1 MNQLLLSIES
11 RFAVTKPDTRIPFN
25 KPYTTGGELANIA
38 QAMANNHLSGDGM
51 FSAKCHAWLED
62 NITTPRALLTH
73 SGTAALEMT
82 ALLLNIK
89 PGDEVIM
96 PSFTFVST
104 ANAFALRG
112 AVPVFIDIDVQTM
125 NIDPSLIEAAIT
137 AKTVAIVVVHYA
149 GVSCDMDKIMEIAA
163 HHKLHV
169 IEDAAHAVLSSYKG
183 RMLGSIGILGAL
195 SFHETKNLS
204 CGEGGAIIINDPGLI
219 ERSEIIRE
227 KGTNRKQFFRG
238 MVDKYSWT
246 DIGSSFLPSE
256 LEAAFLWAQMQSA
269 TAINDSRIASW
280 NAYDKGFNQLEKE
293 GRLRRPV
300 VPTGCLHNAHLY
312 YILVENFSERKALQA
327 YMKEAGIDCLPHYVP
342 LHSSTAGRSLG
353 RYNGSLDITDKTS
366 ATLLRMPL
374 WVDLPAAS
382 IETICQKVTQF
393 FQTNS
398 QPSLRRTNE
407 LQEVE

>member
-1 MNQLLLSIES
+1 M
-11 RFAVTKPDTRIPFN
+11 TKSDCHIPFN
-25 KPYTTGGELANIA
+25 KPYASGGELANIA
-38 QAMANNHLSGDGM
+38 QALANNHLSGDGL
-51 FSAKCHAWLED
+51 FSAKCHSWLEEKI
-62 NITTPRALLTH
+62 NTPRALLTH
-73 SGTAALEMT
+73 SGTAALEMA
-82 ALLLNIK
+82 ALLLNIN

-112 AVPVFIDIDVQTM
+112 AIPVFVDIDALTM
-125 NIDPSLIEAAIT
+125 NIAPSLIEAAIT

-204 CGEGGAIIINDPGLI
+204 CGEGGAITINDPALI
-219 ERSEIIRE
+219 ERSEVIRE

-238 MVDKYSWT
+238 MVDKYSWI

-256 LEAAFLWAQMQSA
+256 LEAAFLWAQMESA
-269 TAINDSRIASW
+269 ATIQENRLASW
-280 NAYDKGFNQLEKE
+280 NAYDQGFNDLEQQ
-293 GRLRRPV
+293 GHIRRPV
-300 VPTGCLHNAHLY
+300 VPADCGHNAHLY
-312 YILVENFSERKALQA
+312 YLLVDNLDERKALQS
-327 YMKEAGIDCLPHYVP
+327 YMQEAGIDCLPHYVP
-342 LHSSTAGRSLG
+342 LHSSAAGRKLG
-353 RYNGSLDITDKTS
+353 RSSGSLEVTDKIS
-366 ATLLRMPL
+366 DTLLRMPL

-382 IETICQKVTQF
+382 IDTICQTVTQF
-393 FQTNS
+393 FQANS
-398 QPSLRRTNE
+398 QACSSSAKK
-407 LQEVE
+407 LQAVD

>member
-1 MNQLLLSIES
+1 MSKSDQH
-11 RFAVTKPDTRIPFN
+11 IPFN
-25 KPYTTGGELANIA
+25 KPYSTGVELAYIA

-51 FSAKCHAWLED
+51 FSAKCHTWLED
-62 NITTPRALLTH
+62 KITAPRALLTH
-73 SGTAALEMT
+73 SGTAALEMA

-112 AVPVFIDIDVQTM
+112 AIPVFVDIDGRTL
-125 NIDPSLIEAAIT
+125 NIAPSLIEEAIT

-149 GVSCDMDKIMEIAA
+149 GISCDMDKIMEIAA

-204 CGEGGAIIINDPGLI
+204 CGEGGAIIINDPSLI
-219 ERSEIIRE
+219 ERCEVIRE

-256 LEAAFLWAQMQSA
+256 LEAAFLWAQMESA
-269 TAINDSRIASW
+269 ESIQEKRRDSW
-280 NAYDKGFNQLEKE
+280 NAYDKGFNHLEQQ
-293 GRLRRPV
+293 GRIRRPV
-300 VPTGCLHNAHLY
+300 IPADCLHNAHLY
-312 YILVENFSERKALQA
+312 YILVENFNERKALQA

-342 LHSSTAGRSLG
+342 LHSSTAGQKLG
-353 RYNGSLDITDKTS
+353 RASGNLDITDKTS

-382 IETICQKVTQF
+382 IEKICQKVTQF
-393 FQTNS
+393 FHSST
-398 QPSLRRTNE
+398 QPIARRSNA
-407 LQEVE
+407 LQEVD

>member
-1 MNQLLLSIES
+1 MSK
-11 RFAVTKPDTRIPFN
+11 TDKHIPFN
-25 KPYTTGGELANIA
+25 KPYCTGDELGYIA

-62 NITTPRALLTH
+62 KITAPRALLTH
-73 SGTAALEMT
+73 SGTAALEMA

-125 NIDPSLIEAAIT
+125 NIAPSLIEAAIT

-163 HHKLHV
+163 HHTLHV

-183 RMLGSIGILGAL
+183 RMLGSIGILAAL

-204 CGEGGAIIINDPGLI
+204 CGEGGAIIINDPSLI
-219 ERSEIIRE
+219 ERSEVIRE
-227 KGTNRKQFFRG
+227 KGTNRKQFFQG

-256 LEAAFLWAQMQSA
+256 LEAAFLWAQMESA
-269 TAINDSRIASW
+269 GSIQDKRLASW
-280 NAYDKGFNQLEKE
+280 NAYDNGFSQLERE
-293 GRLRRPV
+293 GRVRRPV
-300 VPTGCLHNAHLY
+300 VPVDCRHNAHLY
-312 YILVENFSERKALQA
+312 YILVDNFNERKALQA

-342 LHSSTAGRSLG
+342 LHSSIAGQNLG
-353 RYNGSLDITDKTS
+353 RASGSLKITDKTS

-374 WVDLPAAS
+374 WADLPASS
-382 IETICQKVTQF
+382 IETICQKVTEF

-398 QPSLRRTNE
+398 QAVSRRSSE
-407 LQEVE
+407 LQEVD